1 MQPISNPFVEV
12 LHIETWTDFLYANLY
27 VGGFYYVLYLV
38 AGTIL
43 EYTNPIPKSPERV
56 ASMKKQIKMGLISLF
71 SLILYTTIWMWKF
84 DKLTPYY
91 GYWAGRENQ
100 FGLWELAKNIF
111 VYMFVFDT
119 WFTLTHHFLHIDWLM
134 QNVHRHHHQFIEP
147 TAFGQDAVHPFESIL
162 QGPMG
167 HFMCTFFYPM
177 NPLVMSTVG
186 FLTSIYALLAHDG
199 RALDLNDHTKHHWY
213 RNCNF
218 ALYWGFWDYVFG
230 TRYSK
235 AKYPVE
241 YIPSW
246 VLDQR
251 NKEKGITSSS
261 AAAAKKSE

>member
-1 MQPISNPFVEV
+1 
-12 LHIETWTDFLYANLY
+12 
-27 VGGFYYVLYLV
+27 
-38 AGTIL
+38 
-43 EYTNPIPKSPERV
+43 
-56 ASMKKQIKMGLISLF
+56 MKKQIKMGLISLF